1 MVSKILILAG
11 APDRDS
17 LDWDTGGLLSGFQDS
32 IAEFVG
38 IDALHGPPRPTAPT
52 LSLAPD
58 HAVWRSLSLDRKTV
72 PAGLSQSQN
81 GLDFYHG
88 PDEPNLD
95 SSPQF
100 LTTMTLSFASEG
112 DDGDH
117 GDSLSQFYE
126 HSLAVHE
133 DITSS
138 QLISKSTAQDVSSFL
153 SDGTSSFVSTKPSQ
167 PAGAA
172 VKAPL
177 VFRGSDVLTSLKTLP
192 SAAYLVKIQPSTMTC
207 NLIVGVISISQPRA
221 IKTRW
226 GATKYLVEVLVGD
239 ETKAGF
245 AVTYWLA
252 SANVE
257 DSPLAGMRPRDI
269 LLLQNVALNAFA
281 NKVYGASLRKDLTK
295 VHLLYRTRLD
305 ADDTR
310 GYYGT
315 SDLSSTTDIHP
326 QLEKTRRVRDWVS
339 NFVGG
344 GTHDRGKADSGPR
357 WHRPPADD
365 TQLA

>member
-1 MVSKILILAG
+1 MVGKVLILAG

-17 LDWDTGGLLSGFQDS
+17 LDWSAGGLLSGFQDS

-38 IDALHGPPRPTAPT
+38 IDALPGPPRPSAPA

-58 HAVWRSLSLDRKTV
+58 HAIWRSLSLDRKNLAT
-72 PAGLSQSQN
+72 GLTQSQN
-81 GLDFYHG
+81 PLDFYHG
-88 PDEPNLD
+88 PDESLLE
-95 SSPQF
+95 SSPEF
-100 LTTMTLSFASEG
+100 LTTVTLSFTSDG

-117 GDSLSQFYE
+117 GNSLSQFYE
-126 HSLAVHE
+126 HSLAIHE
-133 DITSS
+133 DVTSS
-138 QLISKSTAQDVSSFL
+138 QLISQSTDEDVTSFL
-153 SDGTSSFVSTKPSQ
+153 TDGTSSFVSTQASL

-177 VFRGSDVLTSLKTLP
+177 AFRGSDVLTSLKNLP
-192 SAAYLVKIQPSTMTC
+192 SPAYLIKIQPGTMTC

-221 IKTRW
+221 VKTRW

-269 LLLQNVALNAFA
+269 ILFQNVALNAFA
-281 NKVYGASLRKDLTK
+281 NKVYGSSLRKDLTK
-295 VHLLYRTRLD
+295 AHLLYRTRLD
-305 ADDTR
+305 ARDTR

-315 SDLSSTTDIHP
+315 SDLSSTSGVHP
-326 QLEKTRRVRDWVS
+326 QLESTRRVRDWVS

-344 GTHDRGKADSGPR
+344 GTHDSGKADSRPR